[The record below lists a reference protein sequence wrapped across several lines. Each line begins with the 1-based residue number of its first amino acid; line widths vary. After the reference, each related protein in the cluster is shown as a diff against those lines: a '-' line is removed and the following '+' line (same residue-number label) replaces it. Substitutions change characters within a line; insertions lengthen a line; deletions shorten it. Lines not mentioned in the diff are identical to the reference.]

1 MTVHNRRQADGP
13 SHYREPL
20 AKRSPVERGGG
31 WRVYPIMSLQ
41 IFFWVAFL
49 IALLF
54 SAYQNRA
61 NFPGWA
67 GGTLIWF
74 LLIGILGYAVFGA
87 MVKH

>member
-1 MTVHNRRQADGP
+1 MTPAPTTANRWRNAPRLNAGADGV
-13 SHYREPL
+13 SI
-20 AKRSPVERGGG
+20 GG
-31 WRVYPIMSLQ
+31 MNLSLL
-41 IFFWVAFL
+41 FWVL
-49 IALLF
+49 YIVALLF